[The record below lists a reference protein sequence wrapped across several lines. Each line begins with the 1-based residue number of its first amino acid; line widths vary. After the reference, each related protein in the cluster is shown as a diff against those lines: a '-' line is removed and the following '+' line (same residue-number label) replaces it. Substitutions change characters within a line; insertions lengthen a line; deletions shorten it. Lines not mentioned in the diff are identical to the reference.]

1 MKTEERG
8 TQAPSVETRG
18 ARWVKG
24 QRVRVSREG
33 VGGGP
38 TSPTGPGPRRIAL
51 SVCFAAQLAGSLA
64 CSIGLAPA
72 PVGASRVG
80 LLPLAALSP
89 TAPAAATTPPP
100 TFAPTP
106 TDAPPTATRS
116 LEPSATPPAAADT
129 PTVAAPTPLGGS
141 DRIVYGSGPA
151 DGARDLMLLDLTAG
165 TTMTLTTGG
174 RNLNPAWS
182 PDGARIAFAS
192 DRDGNLDL
200 FVMNVDGTGAVNVS
214 QTPRSED
221 SPSWSPDGQFL
232 AFASDRSGDFEIYQ
246 MRADGTEVVR
256 LTQSPTAT
264 DVQPVYAPDG
274 LSLVYVSLRDGAT
287 RLYRLDLSSGTETA
301 LTEGDGQ
308 ARFPAFSPDGTRLA
322 FASNRTGAYELYEL
336 DFATGVVRQLTDSNA
351 QNGSPAYS
359 PDGTQLLF
367 DSNRDGNYDLYRL
380 TLANRGVTPLTR
392 TDRPLLNGEAAWGQ
406 PP

>member
-1 MKTEERG
+1 MKSEERSMR
-8 TQAPSVETRG
+8 APSVETRG
-18 ARWVKG
+18 ASGMKR

-38 TSPTGPGPRRIAL
+38 RPGPRRTLLLACL
-51 SVCFAAQLAGSLA
+51 TAQLAGTLA
-64 CSIGLAPA
+64 CSVGLAPA
-72 PVGASRVG
+72 QTGAPRLG

-89 TAPAAATTPPP
+89 TARAAATTPPP
-100 TFAPTP
+100 TLAPTE
-106 TDAPPTATRS
+106 TDAPATVTLS
-116 LEPSATPPAAADT
+116 PEPSATTPAVADT
-129 PTVAAPTPLGGS
+129 ATAAAPTPIGGS
-141 DRIVYGSGPA
+141 GRIVYGSGPA
-151 DGARDLMLLDLTAG
+151 EGTRDLMLLDLAAG
-165 TTMTLTTGG
+165 TTITLTTGG

-200 FVMNVDGTGAVNVS
+200 FVMNIDGTGAVNVS
-214 QTPRSED
+214 QTPRTED
-221 SPSWSPDGQFL
+221 SPSWSPDGQYL

-274 LSLVYVSLRDGAT
+274 LSLVYVSLRDGST
-287 RLYRLDLSSGTETA
+287 RLYRLDLVSGAETA
-301 LTEGDGQ
+301 LTEGEGQ
-308 ARFPAFSPDGTRLA
+308 DRFPAFSPDGTRLA

-336 DFATGVVRQLTDSNA
+336 DLATGVVRQLTDSNA

-392 TDRPLLNGEAAWGQ
+392 TERPLLNGEAAWGQ
-406 PP
+406 LP